1 MAEKYIIGRAINGI
15 TINGREFV
23 LDENNEVMKFDS
35 EDAAR
40 AFLRDNGIDNPEDEG
55 IDILLDE

>member
-1 MAEKYIIGRAINGI
+1 MEKYIIGRAINGI

-35 EDAAR
+35 DDAAR
-40 AFLRDNGIDNPEDEG
+40 AFL
-55 IDILLDE
+55 